1 MSLGKGEDVGDNVD
15 DVDYFDDVNDVGDG
29 VIGSTLCASTN
40 LFSSHGRR
48 WRPGDFTSNMILISL
63 HQGGHQPFG
72 GCHIYQG
79 SLEICLICQILTFSS
94 ESDKSRPDRDFGF
107 CQ

>member
-1 MSLGKGEDVGDNVD
+1 MSLGKDDDVGDVGDVNDVD
-15 DVDYFDDVNDVGDG
+15 DVGDVDDVNDVGDG

-72 GCHIYQG
+72 GSHIYRE
-79 SLEICLICQILTFSS
+79 SLEICFICQILNIF
-94 ESDKSRPDRDFGF
+94 FGIR
-107 CQ
+107 

>member
-1 MSLGKGEDVGDNVD
+1 MSLGKDDNVGDVDDVNDVGDVD
-15 DVDYFDDVNDVGDG
+15 DVDDVGDG

-63 HQGGHQPFG
+63 HQGGHQPLVVVIFTEKVWKFALFAR
-72 GCHIYQG
+72 
-79 SLEICLICQILTFSS
+79 S
-94 ESDKSRPDRDFGF
+94 
-107 CQ
+107 